1 MSTRPLPD
9 YWTTRLQD
17 YKTTGLHDY
26 ATARLL
32 DHATMKHSIWQDG
45 IKIGL
50 IGGGIGVLLSLIG
63 MVEAFSQRHIISNVI
78 SMGHT
83 LLLVIALLVGYM
95 AAKRASQ
102 TQPLRVL
109 ANGLISGLMVGGSLA
124 LLVMVGNL
132 VRLRAIFI
140 NASPV
145 LYKLLTFDYGIG
157 SGIFLLLCAGAFSG
171 LLSGLFY
178 LSPALARRVLL
189 TSLSSVVMAGVLQD
203 LLRPTFALWGPLAII
218 NEWLFAAN
226 GLTIEG
232 AVSLFILMALIIYFW
247 AKRGSAVKAGF
258 RGLPPTKQRALR
270 ITGLL
275 LLIIVLLILPQVLGL
290 FLSEVLTIVGLYV
303 LLGLGLNI
311 VVGYAGLLDL
321 GYVAFFAIGAYT
333 IALLT
338 SPELGFFGLSFW
350 SALPFAIIVGVIF
363 GVLLGIPVLKM
374 RGDYLAIAT
383 LGFGEIIR
391 ILVLSDFLRPWL
403 GGAQGVGKIPKAAIG
418 SMEFAGPQQI
428 YYLILAGCFLVGFIS
443 WRLRDSRL
451 GRAWMAVREDED
463 VAQAMGI
470 NLVAAKLLAFATG
483 AAFSALS
490 GAIFAS
496 KLGSVYPH
504 SFNVMISINILCLII
519 VGGMGSIPGV
529 LVGAIALVG
538 LPELLREFA
547 DYRLLVYGAALVA
560 MMLFR
565 PAGLWPEA
573 VHRRELQEEESVG
586 TETES
591 LLGPE
596 PGKQEGV

>member
-1 MSTRPLPD
+1 
-9 YWTTRLQD
+9 
-17 YKTTGLHDY
+17 
-26 ATARLL
+26 
-32 DHATMKHSIWQDG
+32 MKQA

-50 IGGGIGVLLSLIG
+50 IGGVVEILLALIG
-63 MVEAFSQRHIISNVI
+63 MIEAFSQRDIISHTI

-83 LLLVIALLVGYM
+83 LLLLVVLLMAYL
-95 AAKRASQ
+95 AAKRTPGTKS
-102 TQPLRVL
+102 LWVL
-109 ANGLISGLMVGGSLA
+109 INGLISGLIVGSLLS
-124 LLVMVGNL
+124 LLVIAGGMINL
-132 VRLRAIFI
+132 RKVFI
-140 NASPV
+140 NASPL
-145 LYKLLTFDYGIG
+145 LYKLLTFDQGVNVGI
-157 SGIFLLLCAGAFSG
+157 IVLLGAGA
-171 LLSGLFY
+171 LSGLVAGFIS
-178 LSPALARRVLL
+178 LTPGLLRRVLII
-189 TSLSSVVMAGVLQD
+189 SLGSVVGAGVLQD
-203 LLRPTFALWGPLAII
+203 LLRPTFALWGPLAVL

-226 GLTIEG
+226 GLTFHG
-232 AVSLFILMALIIYFW
+232 AIGLFA
-247 AKRGSAVKAGF
+247 
-258 RGLPPTKQRALR
+258 
-270 ITGLL
+270 
-275 LLIIVLLILPQVLGL
+275 LIIVLAVLWAKKGNAIRGDLKRLPSAGQRTLKITGFLLLILVLLALPQILGL

-311 VVGYAGLLDL
+311 VVGFAGLLDL

-333 IALLT
+333 TGVLT
-338 SPELGFFGLSFW
+338 SPELGFFNLSFW
-350 SALPFAIIVGVIF
+350 EALPFAIFTGVASGF
-363 GVLLGIPVLKM
+363 LLGIPVLKM

-403 GGAQGVGKIPKAAIG
+403 GGAQGIGKIPKAHIG
-418 SMEFAGPQQI
+418 SIEFATPQQI
-428 YYLILAGCFLVGFIS
+428 YYLILAGCLLVGFVS

-470 NLVAAKLLAFATG
+470 NLSSTKLLAFATG

-547 DYRLLVYGAALVA
+547 EYRLLVYGAALVA
-560 MMLFR
+560 MMLLR
-565 PAGLWPEA
+565 PEGLWPEA
-573 VHRRELQEEESVG
+573 LRRRELHEGESA
-586 TETES
+586 ETES
-591 LLGPE
+591 PSGSGTIE
-596 PGKQEGV
+596 